1 MSEIVWVK
9 RLIKNVMDRSV
20 RIRRLS
26 EDAGL
31 PQLFLCEDVP
41 IRALIILEKQCLNK
55 CIKEKTMKKSLL
67 NLGIDKETISDM
79 IEQCPEI
86 EEMSESEIMEKINML
101 REFECNDSQIADIIS
116 SNPYYLDSID
126 TDIKKTINKLKE
138 YGFEDI
144 DSLLEG
150 NPYILNLDDFEIENY
165 IQKREKAGE
174 KLEDIVDDM
183 SSKPYLFYDI

>member
-1 MSEIVWVK
+1 
-9 RLIKNVMDRSV
+9 
-20 RIRRLS
+20 
-26 EDAGL
+26 
-31 PQLFLCEDVP
+31 
-41 IRALIILEKQCLNK
+41 
-55 CIKEKTMKKSLL
+55 MKKSLL